1 MHSGT
6 DAASGI
12 IAAACI
18 AAFSCRSSSNTVVYV
33 CVPVHV
39 CVCAYVRVCVCVCKR
54 THVGQRVACENPNI
68 DDRYKS
74 SQHVMALIQLAHVR
88 TPWHSYHSHTI
99 DINSAKA
106 SWHSEHA
113 WPGSMAMLRPPWH
126 SEPLLDKHR
135 RYRLTQRPP
144 SNTHTH
150 TNGYV
155 QIQ

>member
-39 CVCAYVRVCVCVCKR
+39 CVCAYVRACVVCVNARMLVKEL
-54 THVGQRVACENPNI
+54 HVRMRI
-68 DDRYKS
+68 DDRYKP